1 MFFSHFLK
9 TISFGRNF
17 MRARF
22 LNLFLSTCYQRRIAI
37 VSCVIAFVSSIILTN
52 AWADNKRTPFQDHEN
67 KLGIGAYALGMPKTE
82 LPANLERAPCG
93 TAPSPGEEICEYFDI
108 DGFAYLVDNK
118 EVIRTEARLG
128 VLTKFGRLPLDLKL
142 GDTRKIVLTKLAA
155 YAKKLNPEDK
165 KTSSPITQLGKGKQY
180 NQSTWATFDCVAN
193 SRGVVGSW
201 YLTFD
206 KYGRLVTVGVRSNV

>member
-1 MFFSHFLK
+1 MHDHFLNSFLK
-9 TISFGRNF
+9 TCYR
-17 MRARF
+17 RRF
-22 LNLFLSTCYQRRIAI
+22 AIAGYLLLLF
-37 VSCVIAFVSSIILTN
+37 SSIILTS
-52 AWADNKRTPFQDHEN
+52 AWADAKCVAIQDRDN
-67 KLGIGAYALGMPKTE
+67 KLAIGAYALGTPKAE

-93 TAPSPGEEICEYFDI
+93 TAPSPGEEVCEYFDI
-108 DGFAYLVDNK
+108 DGFTYLVDNK
-118 EVIRTEARLG
+118 EVIRAEARLG

-155 YAKKLNPEDK
+155 YAKQLSPEDK

-180 NQSTWATFDCVAN
+180 KQSTWATFDCVAN

-206 KYGRLVTVGVRSNV
+206 KYGRLITVGVRLNI

>member
-1 MFFSHFLK
+1 MHAHFLNSLLK
-9 TISFGRNF
+9 TG
-17 MRARF
+17 
-22 LNLFLSTCYQRRIAI
+22 YQRRLAT
-37 VSCVIAFVSSIILTN
+37 VSCVIVFVLSIMLTN
-52 AWADNKRTPFQDHEN
+52 AWADNKCAPFQDRDN
-67 KLGIGAYALGMPKTE
+67 KLGIGAYALGTPKAE

-93 TAPSPGEEICEYFDI
+93 TAPSPGEEVCEYFDI

-118 EVIRTEARLG
+118 EVIRAEARLG

-155 YAKKLNPEDK
+155 YAKQLSPEDK
-165 KTSSPITQLGKGKQY
+165 KTSSSITQLGKGKQY
-180 NQSTWATFDCVAN
+180 NQSTWATFDCIAN

-206 KYGRLVTVGVRSNV
+206 KYGRLVTVGVRLNV